1 MPINEENITI
11 GKYFNRYGNNFKVE
25 QDIKDLKAQQRK
37 RSMVIAGYVVL
48 GAVGGYV
55 LGRSLKLTTW
65 AKVYTTLG
73 GSLLL
78 GGATYFITKA
88 KAERRK
94 ASIEEKEQMLEQ
106 AKYLMEIIKESNTPQ
121 ATTYVLTNPTKPD
134 DTFKDVMSP
143 IITNK

>member
-1 MPINEENITI
+1 MAINEDNITI
-11 GKYFNRYGNNFKVE
+11 GKVFNRYGNDFKVE

-37 RSMVIAGYVVL
+37 LNMVIAGYVVL
-48 GAVGGYV
+48 GAAGGYI

-78 GGATYFITKA
+78 GGATYYLTKA

-94 ASIEEKEQMLEQ
+94 ASIEEKEQKLEQ
-106 AKYLMEIIKESNTPQ
+106 ARYLVDKIKESNTPQ
-121 ATTYVLTNPTKPD
+121 ATTYVLTNPTKAD
-134 DTFKDVMSP
+134 DSFKDVMSP
-143 IITNK
+143 IQK